1 MSRQELL
8 DKLFS
13 LSPESS
19 HFKIMIYLSL
29 VGKIC
34 EAKEIIDGTGLKEGT
49 VYPALRRLLKIRLI
63 EQPLEGKYRSL
74 IPFSD
79 IIAEIVKRLQEKGKE
94 NTRC

>member
-1 MSRQELL
+1 
-8 DKLFS
+8 
-13 LSPESS
+13 
-19 HFKIMIYLSL
+19 MIYLSL